1 MYIEGLEVV
10 EYFLVVT
17 STELE
22 KPILFIE
29 VSNYTVISILNI
41 LI

>member
-1 MYIEGLEVV
+1 
-10 EYFLVVT
+10 VVT

-22 KPILFIE
+22 MPILFIE
-29 VSNYTVISILNI
+29 VTNYTVISILNI